1 MAADQGLIQASLT
14 EAKSRKGIDKT
25 KFYQAELDIISKTTT
40 GVLDF
45 IYKKEKA
52 KEDGFNSISKN
63 IEEMLRKLAG
73 SSEQLGGMQ
82 KANVQKLKD
91 LKQEYLSAYGNSDKE
106 KEIMFKIEQVTSEIN
121 GLAAGFGKYGDAYT
135 SGSISIKDSNPSFYK
150 IFEQIWDKDGDYGNL
165 QFKWNNNNKL
175 EVSVD
180 SGGYQSVTDLFD
192 GVELKDDTPRIGLGE
207 LGNNTS
213 KFAFAEQNINKS
225 FEDVKKESIEVVN
238 SLMSTPGKFSNLI
251 TSSFKGEISFKDAL
265 ATMFDDD
272 EANDNKEMVA
282 ILKNLGLDANIKNKT
297 VLFEALTDIHSKNFD
312 YDTAKNLATE
322 FYMEGYV
329 KSKFNDG
336 RTALNNNITA
346 RNNENNKG
354 GTYTIGKQSVSKQA
368 IDYSINLLNSNKD
381 FTSLQAWNGTLYK
394 RENGKYYLKD
404 EVKKDGKTVY
414 KEDGSTPKIDWV
426 VKTKDQVASAIGV
439 LRPDLGYK
447 SAASSTSTST
457 STSTP
462 ATPLFDVETIVSK
475 INKISFNQ
483 DAKTVSDQIK
493 PLFVNIP
500 GVKVESTERDGVII
514 KYKGK
519 QVEVP
524 AKKITNY
531 TSDEDKDAL
540 AISKST
546 LEEWLRTVSIKPV
559 IK

>member
-297 VLFEALTDIHSKNFD
+297 VLFEALTDIHNKNFD